1 MTKSFILGKKRKGII
16 LAGGTGTRLFPITIA
31 TSKQLLPLYDKPMIY
46 YPLTTLMLA
55 GVREILVIT
64 TPRDNE
70 SFKSLLKDGSQ
81 WGLSIDYD
89 IQEKPEGLAQSF
101 QIAKK
106 FLNNSPAIL
115 ILGDN
120 LFHGQGFSQKLQAIK
135 EDGATIFAYPVNDP
149 QRYGVPEFDAK
160 GKVISIEEKPKNPK
174 SNYAITGLYFFDDTV
189 VEKSM
194 MISPSKRGE
203 FEITDLNKIY
213 LEEGSLNVTL
223 LDRGMAWL
231 DTGTFDSLLEASSYV
246 NTLENRQGLKIGCPE
261 EVSWRMGLISDEQL
275 EKLASGLTKSGYG
288 KYLLRVLGDKKTNLN

>member
-1 MTKSFILGKKRKGII
+1 MTESFILGKKRKGII

-81 WGLSIDYD
+81 WGLSIEYD

-261 EVSWRMGLISDEQL
+261 EVSWRMGLISDEEL
-275 EKLASGLTKSGYG
+275 EKLASGLIKSGYG
-288 KYLLRVLGDKKTNLN
+288 KYLLRVLGDKKTNFN

>member
-203 FEITDLNKIY
+203 LEITDLNKIY
-213 LEEGSLNVTL
+213 LEEGSLNVSL

-261 EVSWRMGLISDEQL
+261 EVSWRMGLISDEEL
-275 EKLASGLTKSGYG
+275 EKLASGLIKSGYG
-288 KYLLRVLGDKKTNLN
+288 KYLLRVLGDKKTNFN